1 MPIHETAALA
11 AALCWAFG
19 GMVSAEPAQRLGA
32 MRFNRLRL
40 VMVFVMLAAWVA
52 ATGSWQSIERAH
64 VVPIMLSG
72 FVGIFLGD
80 TALFL
85 TMNRLGPRRTGIL
98 FSLNAPIA
106 ALLGWLVLGE
116 TLSPLALT
124 GIGLTFAGVTL
135 AIVFGKRRSQL
146 HHWESVRGP
155 LWIGVVLGLT
165 AAISQAA
172 GSLIARP
179 VMAAGADAV
188 AASAIRIGVAALC
201 LSLFLRLPL
210 RGLRSGEPLSGAL
223 AAWVALSGLLGMAV
237 GMTLILF
244 ALSGGKVGIVSTL
257 SATTPALILPLLWW
271 RTGEVPAFGA
281 WIGAGLAIIGSG
293 LIFSL

>member
-11 AALCWAFG
+11 AALCWAFA

-32 MRFNRLRL
+32 VRFNRLRL
-40 VMVFVMLAAWVA
+40 VMVFGMLAAWVV
-52 ATGSWQSIERAH
+52 ATGSWQSVGRAH
-64 VVPIMLSG
+64 LAPIVLSG

-116 TLSPLALT
+116 TLSPLALA

-146 HHWESVRGP
+146 HHWESIRGP
-155 LWIGVVLGLT
+155 LWIGVCLGLT
-165 AAISQAA
+165 AASSQAV

-179 VMAAGADAV
+179 VMAAGVDPV
-188 AASAIRIGVAALC
+188 AASAIRIGIAAFC

-210 RGLRSGEPLSGAL
+210 KSLRGGEPLSGPL
-223 AAWVALSGLLGMAV
+223 AARVALSGLLGMAV

-257 SATTPALILPLLWW
+257 SATTPAMILPLLWW
-271 RTGEVPAFGA
+271 RTGEIPAVGA
-281 WIGAGLAIIGSG
+281 WIGAALAILGSA
-293 LIFSL
+293 LIFSV